1 MEADIM
7 VNLHPQIIRQD
18 GKKEYAVLPYEE
30 FLKLQER
37 LQDYEDLRSLRE
49 AKEAEKD
56 EPTIGIDELKKKIGA
71 RTNRTRRRTKTRG

>member
-49 AKEAEKD
+49 ARKRRK
-56 EPTIGIDELKKKIGA
+56 
-71 RTNRTRRRTKTRG
+71 TNRLLES

>member
-56 EPTIGIDELKKKIGA
+56 EPTIGIDELKKKIGV

>member
-49 AKEAEKD
+49 ARKRRK
-56 EPTIGIDELKKKIGA
+56 
-71 RTNRTRRRTKTRG
+71 TNRLLESMN